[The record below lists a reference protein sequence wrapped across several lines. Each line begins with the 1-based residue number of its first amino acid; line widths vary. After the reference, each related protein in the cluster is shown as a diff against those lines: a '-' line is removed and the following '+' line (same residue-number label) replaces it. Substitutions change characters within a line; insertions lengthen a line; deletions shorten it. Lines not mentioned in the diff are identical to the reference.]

1 MKTKLDIYYMT
12 PFYELNYFIAFL
24 VKLYKRIKYRRDR
37 SKHRMKDEL
46 FVN

>member
-24 VKLYKRIKYRRDR
+24 VKLHKCVQQRRERRKHLIKN
-37 SKHRMKDEL
+37 EL
-46 FVN
+46 V